1 MIESNFILPTI
12 ISACGVIGTAVCAIN
27 RNSLVRSKAREEL
40 EGMLM
45 AYPTASAGTP
55 SKAIPMEQKSIPTK
69 HTQFKD
75 SCGQIINADDYLQF
89 VIKGDSMQFCGIRNN
104 DIVFV
109 KKGFELDH
117 LKSFPTPV
125 VIRRDNAPSNETQY
139 KLRRAWGICTIDA
152 SEEFVNKIVSSE
164 VFRDRIAAI
173 RFFDGEEALLDD
185 FRRERLTKYHGQ
197 YLNEEKSSERYKQ
210 VIISTT
216 FHTDINK
223 IRFSIHP
230 ASDVI
235 GIVSESFSV

>member
-12 ISACGVIGTAVCAIN
+12 ISACGVIVTAACAIN

-40 EGMLM
+40 AGKLM

-89 VIKGDSMQFCGIRNN
+89 VIKGDSMQFCGIHNN

-117 LKSFPTPV
+117 LESLPKPV

-139 KLRRAWGICTIDA
+139 KLRRAWRICTIDTC
-152 SEEFVNKIVSSE
+152 EEIVAQIVSSKD
-164 VFRDRIAAI
+164 FRDRIAAI

-185 FRRERLTKYHGQ
+185 FRRERLTKYRGQ